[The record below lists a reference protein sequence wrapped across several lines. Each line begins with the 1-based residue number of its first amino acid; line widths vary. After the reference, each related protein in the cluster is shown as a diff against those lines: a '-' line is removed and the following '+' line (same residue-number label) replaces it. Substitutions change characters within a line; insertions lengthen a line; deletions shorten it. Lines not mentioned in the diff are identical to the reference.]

1 MDSFL
6 LRSKGSGVEDTSSTS
21 QTFSVERIN
30 EEVSDMDDIDSD
42 DGVDGDLDEDIC
54 NDDAPRVR

>member
-30 EEVSDMDDIDSD
+30 EEVSDMYDIGD

-54 NDDAPRVR
+54 NEDDCRVR

>member
-30 EEVSDMDDIDSD
+30 EEVSDVDDIVD
-42 DGVDGDLDEDIC
+42 DGGDSDLDEDIC
-54 NDDAPRVR
+54 NEDAPRVR